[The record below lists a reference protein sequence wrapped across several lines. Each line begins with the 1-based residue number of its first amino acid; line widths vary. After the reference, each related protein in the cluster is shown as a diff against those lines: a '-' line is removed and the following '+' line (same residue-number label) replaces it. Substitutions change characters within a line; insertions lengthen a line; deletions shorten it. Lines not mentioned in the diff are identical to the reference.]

1 MSASISAVEAKP
13 AGLYCAAGD
22 FYVDPSAPVARAL
35 LTHAHADHAF
45 AGSDAYLA
53 ASPGVAIARHRL
65 GGVDVTGVP
74 YGEPRRLGDAS
85 VSFHP
90 AGHVLGSAQIR
101 IEVGGRVTVVAGDY
115 KRAADPTTPVF
126 ELLRCDVFVTETT
139 FGLPVFTWPEPAS
152 VVDQLVQAW
161 EAERDAGSP
170 FLVYGYSLGKAQ
182 RLLAMLAEHPK
193 RPPEPIFVHGAIANI
208 NQLYENEGVRL
219 APWEALGDRR
229 GVALAG
235 RLVLA
240 PPHTRGSAWVRRFPG
255 ARTALLSGF
264 CRVRGE
270 RRRANVDRG
279 LVLSDH
285 ADYDALHRT
294 IRETEASHVLT
305 TGPHAETFAR
315 DLLER
320 GVSAEA
326 VPTSFVGEGDA

>member
-1 MSASISAVEAKP
+1 MSVSAVEARP
-13 AGLYCAAGD
+13 GGLYCAAGD
-22 FYVDPSAPVARAL
+22 FYVDPAGAVSRAL
-35 LTHAHADHAF
+35 LTHAHADHAYV
-45 AGSDAYLA
+45 GSTTYLC
-53 ASPGVAIARHRL
+53 ASPGAGIARHRL
-65 GGVDVTGVP
+65 AGADVAGMA
-74 YGEPRRLGDAS
+74 YGEVRRIGDAH

-101 IEVGGRVTVVAGDY
+101 IEVAGNVTVVAGDY
-115 KRAADPTTPVF
+115 KRAPDPTTPAF
-126 ELLRCDVFVTETT
+126 EPLRCDVFVTETT
-139 FGLPVFTWPEPAS
+139 FGLPVFTWPDAS
-152 VVDQLVQAW
+152 VVVDDLVAAW
-161 EAERDAGSP
+161 QAERAAGAV
-170 FLVYGYSLGKAQ
+170 FLVYGYALGKAQ
-182 RLLAMLAEHPK
+182 RLLAMLADHPGL
-193 RPPEPIFVHGAIANI
+193 PPEPIFVHGAVANI

-219 APWEALGDRR
+219 APWEALGDRK
-229 GVALAG
+229 GAALAG

-294 IRETEASHVLT
+294 VRETEATHVLT

-315 DLLER
+315 DLIER
-320 GVSAEA
+320 GLSAEA
-326 VPTSFVGEGDA
+326 VVTAFVGEGDA